1 MMKVMSFNIKHLISE
16 DLFGLWRK
24 RYEKAKDYIK
34 KENVDIVGF
43 QELTRK
49 GKKYFKKNFE
59 DYQIIGKRRHSII
72 FTNEYNCLLIK
83 KTIKIISHN
92 TFSLSDKINVL
103 GRKSKSDK
111 FPRICVV
118 AHVLI
123 NDKKYMIVNT
133 HMDNSDYKNK
143 KRLLK
148 IYDNILNSQKK
159 EDEFVILTGDF
170 NMTRKNDNLVEFAND
185 YNDPLKYDKT
195 PTFIGATEKM
205 TIDYIFLDKRLKYE
219 NPKVHSDANENG
231 FISDHYPISC
241 EVKE

>member
-1 MMKVMSFNIKHLISE
+1 MKVMSFNIKHLISE

-24 RYEKAKDYIK
+24 RYEKAKDYII

-49 GKKYFKKNFE
+49 GKKYFNKNLQ
-59 DYQIIGKRRHSII
+59 DYQIIGKRRHSIML
-72 FTNEYNCLLIK
+72 TNEYNCLLIK
-83 KTIKIISHN
+83 KNIKIISHN

-103 GRKSKSDK
+103 GRKTKNDK

-123 NDKKYMIVNT
+123 NNTKYMVVNT

-148 IYDNILNSQKK
+148 IYDNILKSQKK
-159 EDEFVILTGDF
+159 EDELIILTGDF
-170 NMTRKNDNLVEFAND
+170 NMTRKNNNLVEFSKD
-185 YNDPLKYDKT
+185 YNDVLKNDKT
-195 PTFIGATEKM
+195 PTFIGGAEKM
-205 TIDYIFLDKRLKYE
+205 SIDYIFLDKRLNFR
-219 NPKVHSDANENG
+219 NPKVHSDANDNG

-241 EVKE
+241 EVEV

>member
-1 MMKVMSFNIKHLISE
+1 MKVMSFNIKHLIFE

-24 RYEKAKDYIK
+24 RYEKAKNYIK
-34 KENVDIVGF
+34 KEQPGILGV

-49 GKKYFKKNFE
+49 GKKYFTKNLQ

-72 FTNEYNCLLIK
+72 FTNEYNCMLIK
-83 KTIKIISHN
+83 KNIKILSHN

-103 GRKSKSDK
+103 GRKTKSDK

-148 IYDNILNSQKK
+148 IYNNILASQKK
-159 EDEFVILTGDF
+159 EDELVILTGDF
-170 NMTRKNDNLVEFAND
+170 NMTRKNNNLEEFAKD
-185 YNDPLKYDKT
+185 YNDPLKDDKT
-195 PTFIGATEKM
+195 PTFIGKEEKM
-205 TIDYIFLDKRLKYE
+205 SLDYIFLDKRLSYK
-219 NPKVHSDANENG
+219 NAKVHSDSNDNG
-231 FISDHYPISC
+231 YISDHHPISC
-241 EVKE
+241 EVEV